1 MTRRFSRITGTGSHL
16 PARRVT
22 NDDLVAELAQ
32 RGVETSDEWIV
43 ERTGIHARHFTA
55 PGEGASDLAVPAAQ
69 AALQAAGRQAS
80 DIDLIIV
87 ATSTPDMVF
96 PSTAA
101 IVQHKLGI
109 AGCPV
114 FDVQAVCSGFIYALT
129 VADAM
134 IANGTATR
142 ALVIGAEVFS
152 RLLDFNDRG
161 TCVLFGDGA
170 GAVVLEASD
179 QPGILATDLH
189 ADGKYVDILCVPGG
203 VSGGQ
208 VLGDPLLKMDGQAV
222 FKLAVG
228 VLDKAARAVLDK
240 AGVQASDIDWLI
252 PHQANI
258 RIMLGTAK
266 KLHLPPEKV
275 VVTVHEHGNT
285 SAASIPLALD
295 HGVRAGQVKPG
306 QTVLLEGVGGGFTW
320 GASCGVAIAAS
331 TDAVWPEVGAWV
343 GGGASHR
350 RRRRRNLWPRPSR
363 ARRRLRSPRPRSWPL
378 QPHRR

>member
-1 MTRRFSRITGTGSHL
+1 MTRFARISGTGSSL
-16 PARRVT
+16 PPRRLT
-22 NDDLVAELAQ
+22 NADMVSLLAG
-32 RGVETSDEWIV
+32 RGVETSDDWIV
-43 ERTGIHARHFTA
+43 ERTGIRARHFVA
-55 PGEGASDLAVPAAQ
+55 DGVYASDLATEAARQ
-69 AALQAAGRQAS
+69 ALAAAGLQGS
-80 DIDLIIV
+80 EIDLIIV

-101 IVQHKLGI
+101 IVQNKLGM

-134 IANGTATR
+134 IRTGTASK

-152 RLLDFNDRG
+152 RLLDFNDRT

-179 QPGILATDLH
+179 TPGILATDIH
-189 ADGKYVDILCVPGG
+189 ADGKHTDILCVPGH

-208 VLGDPLLKMDGQAV
+208 ILGDPLLKMDGQAV

-228 VLDKAARAVLDK
+228 VLEDTARAVLAK
-240 AGVQASDIDWLI
+240 AGKTDADIDWLI

-258 RIMLGTAK
+258 RIMQSTAR
-266 KLHLPPEKV
+266 KLKLPMDKV
-275 VVTVHEHGNT
+275 VVTVDQHGNT

-295 HGVRAGQVKPG
+295 HAVRAGQVKKG
-306 QTVLLEGVGGGFTW
+306 DTLLLEGVGGGFTW
-320 GASCGVAIAAS
+320 GSVLL
-331 TDAVWPEVGAWV
+331 DF
-343 GGGASHR
+343 
-350 RRRRRNLWPRPSR
+350 
-363 ARRRLRSPRPRSWPL
+363 
-378 QPHRR
+378 